1 MGLSVDK
8 TFTAVR
14 SLGLLEP
21 RFCVKVLSL
30 YHSQSLICRESFNP
44 CCDRIV
50 TVDFIDSTYLGH
62 VLEKVL
68 TAPTGKVPVIIVLFL

>member
-8 TFTAVR
+8 AFMAVR

-30 YHSQSLICRESFNP
+30 CHSQSLICRKSFNP
-44 CCDRIV
+44 SVIELSLLS
-50 TVDFIDSTYLGH
+50 INSTYLGH

-68 TAPTGKVPVIIVLFL
+68 TAPAGKVPVIVILFL

>member
-1 MGLSVDK
+1 MRLSVDK
-8 TFTAVR
+8 AFMTVR

-30 YHSQSLICRESFNP
+30 YQSVSDVSRKLQPLLIGLSLLS
-44 CCDRIV
+44 
-50 TVDFIDSTYLGH
+50 IDSTYLGH

-68 TAPTGKVPVIIVLFL
+68 TAPAGKVPVVIILFL

>member
-1 MGLSVDK
+1 MRFSVDK
-8 TFTAVR
+8 AFMTVR

-30 YHSQSLICRESFNP
+30 YRSQSLICHESFNP
-44 CCDRIV
+44 SVIELSLLS
-50 TVDFIDSTYLGH
+50 IDSTYLGH

-68 TAPTGKVPVIIVLFL
+68 TAPTGKVPVIVILFL